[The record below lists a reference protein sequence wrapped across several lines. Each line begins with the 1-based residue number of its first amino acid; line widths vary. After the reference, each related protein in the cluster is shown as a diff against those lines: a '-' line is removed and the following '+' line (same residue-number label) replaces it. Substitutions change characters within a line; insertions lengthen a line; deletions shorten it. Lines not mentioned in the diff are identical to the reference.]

1 MSRGHENRSEI
12 PQWNR
17 LTPCVLRCLTDGQV
31 HHRREILHGVKEQIS
46 LTDDQREERLNSGD
60 LRVDNRIGWAISHLR
75 KAFLIESPSRAHFSI
90 TDAGRL
96 WLEEHPDGM
105 DSAEASA
112 FFNRYWPKPSGPD
125 TSTEQLADPTD
136 GDPDE
141 LMDNAQN
148 ANRQSLGVELLES
161 LRESDPAFFEQ
172 VVVDLLLAMGY
183 GGAEK
188 RGIVIGQSGDGGID
202 GVIDQDALGLDQ
214 IYVQAKRYK
223 EGNNISSETIQAF
236 VGAIHGRSA
245 QKGVFFTTS
254 AFTPNAKNYAKS
266 VPTHLVLI
274 DGERLVNLMMKYR
287 VGVQIKN
294 TYYSLELDKDYFD

>member
-1 MSRGHENRSEI
+1 
-12 PQWNR
+12 
-17 LTPCVLRCLTDGQV
+17 
-31 HHRREILHGVKEQIS
+31 
-46 LTDDQREERLNSGD
+46 
-60 LRVDNRIGWAISHLR
+60 
-75 KAFLIESPSRAHFSI
+75 
-90 TDAGRL
+90 
-96 WLEEHPDGM
+96 
-105 DSAEASA
+105 
-112 FFNRYWPKPSGPD
+112 
-125 TSTEQLADPTD
+125 
-136 GDPDE
+136 
-141 LMDNAQN
+141 MDNAQN
-148 ANRQSLGVELLES
+148 ANRQSLGVELLEN

>member
-1 MSRGHENRSEI
+1 
-12 PQWNR
+12 
-17 LTPCVLRCLTDGQV
+17 
-31 HHRREILHGVKEQIS
+31 
-46 LTDDQREERLNSGD
+46 
-60 LRVDNRIGWAISHLR
+60 
-75 KAFLIESPSRAHFSI
+75 
-90 TDAGRL
+90 
-96 WLEEHPDGM
+96 
-105 DSAEASA
+105 
-112 FFNRYWPKPSGPD
+112 
-125 TSTEQLADPTD
+125 
-136 GDPDE
+136 
-141 LMDNAQN
+141 MDNAQN
-148 ANRQSLGVELLES
+148 ANRQSLGVELLEN

-223 EGNNISSETIQAF
+223 EGNNISSEIQAF

>member
-1 MSRGHENRSEI
+1 
-12 PQWNR
+12 
-17 LTPCVLRCLTDGQV
+17 
-31 HHRREILHGVKEQIS
+31 
-46 LTDDQREERLNSGD
+46 
-60 LRVDNRIGWAISHLR
+60 
-75 KAFLIESPSRAHFSI
+75 
-90 TDAGRL
+90 
-96 WLEEHPDGM
+96 
-105 DSAEASA
+105 
-112 FFNRYWPKPSGPD
+112 
-125 TSTEQLADPTD
+125 
-136 GDPDE
+136 
-141 LMDNAQN
+141 MDNAQN
-148 ANRQSLGVELLES
+148 ANRQSLGVELLEN

-188 RGIVIGQSGDGGID
+188 RGIVIGHSGDGGID

-223 EGNNISSETIQAF
+223 QGKNIGSETIQAF

-254 AFTPNAKNYAKS
+254 AFTPNSKEYARS